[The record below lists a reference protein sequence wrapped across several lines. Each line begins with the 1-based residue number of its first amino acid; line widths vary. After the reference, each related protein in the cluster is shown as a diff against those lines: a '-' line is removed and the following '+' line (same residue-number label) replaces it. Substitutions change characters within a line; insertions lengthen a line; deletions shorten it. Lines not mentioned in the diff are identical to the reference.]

1 LWACPKERQRSTKI
15 KNLYFDGEKSEE
27 TYVDKWYFIKNYPKK
42 VEKKLP
48 KEKIN
53 KRYELKNPEL
63 ESCKLPLSIPYSKL
77 DNNDE
82 KFNLYSY
89 EYDIKEIVLDN
100 EGMKIKQGRI
110 KENNPDK
117 AAMKIREMYN
127 EYEGNLSLKRVPWLV
142 SVIEYQIE
150 LRG

>member
-1 LWACPKERQRSTKI
+1 METQMLKGSNERYRRLAGNQFMWR
-15 KNLYFDGEKSEE
+15 
-27 TYVDKWYFIKNYPKK
+27 V
-42 VEKKLP
+42 
-48 KEKIN
+48 
-53 KRYELKNPEL
+53 
-63 ESCKLPLSIPYSKL
+63 
-77 DNNDE
+77 
-82 KFNLYSY
+82 
-89 EYDIKEIVLDN
+89 

-142 SVIEYQIE
+142 GVIEYQIE